1 MNHDIY
7 KHAFKELFHGYLHG
21 KLVQNTHTGTRDYK
35 ILDLNDEFATAFS
48 LKREYLVGKFFSEIF
63 LEVLDQNTVHG
74 VLEVSEYKEFE
85 HYSTSDQHWYN
96 IIVLRPHDTD
106 ILLILKNITPKKR
119 ILDSAAKLLQASN
132 KLEHDHND
140 IVNTVQSITGAK
152 YVALNVYEE
161 KGKFFRTVALNA
173 PENHLKKAAS
183 ILSFDVKNKWWAHD
197 NGRHDKLK
205 DKKITNFSSLREL
218 VGDSIPKV
226 SIQLIET
233 IFGVGTVHVAK
244 IEYNGTM
251 IGDFTIMMGKG
262 TQIQN
267 MDLLDIYSSLIGLS
281 ITRIDAENRL
291 AQSNVDYQ
299 QLVET
304 SMIGVITCDLE
315 GNIKYLNP
323 RVLEILESP
332 SEEETK
338 KINLLTFEPL
348 VNSGF
353 STHLKNA
360 IMKRE
365 KVGPKEIRY
374 HTFWGKELIAKINI
388 LPIFN
393 ENKVSGAQIL
403 IDEVTDKKQIE
414 DLRRKEIL
422 LREIHHRVKN
432 NLQVISSLL
441 NMQARNFNDDAIK
454 NAFLDSQTRVRSMSI
469 AHEKLYGSTNLSSI
483 EIADYIKTLQN
494 HMLQMY
500 RDYETEIEFKN
511 DLDNIY
517 LDIETTV
524 PLGLIL
530 SELITNS
537 LKHAFRGRK
546 KGGISIKFKYIDNKY
561 VLEVSDDGVGM
572 SKSDKKDSSGSIGL
586 MVVEMLTRQL
596 NGVLEMNGSD
606 GTSFKLTF
614 NE

>member
-1 MNHDIY
+1 
-7 KHAFKELFHGYLHG
+7 
-21 KLVQNTHTGTRDYK
+21 
-35 ILDLNDEFATAFS
+35 
-48 LKREYLVGKFFSEIF
+48 
-63 LEVLDQNTVHG
+63 
-74 VLEVSEYKEFE
+74 
-85 HYSTSDQHWYN
+85 
-96 IIVLRPHDTD
+96 
-106 ILLILKNITPKKR
+106 
-119 ILDSAAKLLQASN
+119 
-132 KLEHDHND
+132 
-140 IVNTVQSITGAK
+140 
-152 YVALNVYEE
+152 
-161 KGKFFRTVALNA
+161 
-173 PENHLKKAAS
+173 
-183 ILSFDVKNKWWAHD
+183 
-197 NGRHDKLK
+197 
-205 DKKITNFSSLREL
+205 
-218 VGDSIPKV
+218 
-226 SIQLIET
+226 
-233 IFGVGTVHVAK
+233 VAK

-304 SMIGVITCDLE
+304 SMIGIITCDLE